1 MLFEFLQ
8 SSNSCEFELLTQ
20 KVPSSLLVVEKC
32 LKRKVIID
40 IKISPYRI
48 LQEHEVDDAEV

>member
-32 LKRKVIID
+32 LKRKVITD
-40 IKISPYRI
+40 IKYNR
-48 LQEHEVDDAEV
+48 